1 MSRVE
6 TLFRLQALDL
16 ELEAGRARLAE
27 IEQALSS
34 NPAVLA
40 AQKAL
45 AAAEATHRS
54 ARSAAHDVELDA
66 QTLTSKIKE
75 TEGRLYG
82 GSIRNPKE
90 LKDLQAEIDSLKR
103 RLVEVEEKELA
114 ALMELESAETALAQA
129 QAQRQTAEKEML
141 VLNGALAAERE
152 TLTVHVAEMQAQRE
166 AATTPVAA
174 ADRTLYEQLRRAKRG
189 RAVAKLE
196 DDVCTACG
204 IEPTAALR
212 QIARRGEVAQCIGC
226 GRILYAG

>member
-1 MSRVE
+1 MSRVG

-40 AQKAL
+40 AQKML
-45 AAAEATHRS
+45 SAAEAAHRS
-54 ARSAAHDVELDA
+54 ARSTAHDIELDA
-66 QTLTSKIKE
+66 QALTTKIKE
-75 TEGRLYG
+75 AEGRLYG
-82 GSIRNPKE
+82 GTIRNPKE
-90 LKDLQAEIDSLKR
+90 LKDLQTEIDSLKR

-114 ALMELESAETALAQA
+114 ALMELETAEAALAQA
-129 QAQRQTAEKEML
+129 QTHRQNAEKEML
-141 VLNGALAAERE
+141 VFNGALAAERE
-152 TLTVHVAEMQAQRE
+152 TLTTHVSEMHAQRE

-174 ADRTLYEQLRRAKRG
+174 ADRTLYEQLRQAKKG
-189 RAVAKLE
+189 RAVAKLD
-196 DDVCTACG
+196 DDVCAACG

-212 QIARRGEVAQCIGC
+212 QIARRGDVAQCVGC